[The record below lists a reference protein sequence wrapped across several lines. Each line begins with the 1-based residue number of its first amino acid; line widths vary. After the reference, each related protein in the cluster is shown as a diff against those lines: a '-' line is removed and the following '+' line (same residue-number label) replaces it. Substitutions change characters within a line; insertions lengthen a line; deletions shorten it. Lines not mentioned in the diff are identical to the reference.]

1 MGQFSRVGTHISP
14 TCVGLKA
21 LSASLEN
28 RLSFFASTCPAA
40 AALYASAPSF
50 ATLLSMAPLDSVGH
64 SSAHAKQRHSKW
76 YLAWSLTRS
85 PTSAFEKTPE

>member
-1 MGQFSRVGTHISP
+1 MYISH

-28 RLSFFASTCPAA
+28 RLSLFASTCPAA
-40 AALYASAPSF
+40 PTALYASAPSF

-64 SSAHAKQRHSKW
+64 SSAHATQRHSKW

-85 PTSAFEKTPE
+85 PTLAFEKTPE